1 MAHRS
6 SHNDIEMGL
15 IVSAIGLEAS
25 GGLEPRAQTMLLDML
40 AEEVYELMEQGK
52 DGARTLLG
60 MIAEREIE
68 AQGAEKIESA
78 ADWASRIVCQNA
90 GIVWAD
96 EYPAALIKACERDR
110 ESRDEG
116 LSQEEYG
123 LDEEPEER

>member
-1 MAHRS
+1 MAHRR

-25 GGLEPRAQTMLLDML
+25 GGLEPRTQTMLLDTL

-60 MIAEREIE
+60 MIAEHEIE
-68 AQGAEKIESA
+68 AQKEDGVGSG

-96 EYPAALIKACERDR
+96 EYPVALIKACERDR
-110 ESRDEG
+110 ESQEAG
-116 LSQEEYG
+116 LYQEERG